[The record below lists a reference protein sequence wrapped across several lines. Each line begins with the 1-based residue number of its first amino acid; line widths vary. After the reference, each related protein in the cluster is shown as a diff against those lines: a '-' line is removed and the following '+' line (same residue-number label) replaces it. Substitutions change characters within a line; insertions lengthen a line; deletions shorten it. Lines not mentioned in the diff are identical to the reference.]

1 MLGQVIEHDEDVL
14 ALVHP
19 VLSDG
24 RTGVRSDVLE
34 ASGVRRRGVNDGG
47 VLHRTSLLES
57 ALDLGHRRA
66 LLADRDVDAA
76 NLFLGIAGLPVGL
89 LVDDGVDRNGGLT
102 GLTVANDELTLTTT
116 DRDHRVD
123 GLETGLQRLADLLA
137 VHDTGSL
144 NLQGTTSLDILDLPE
159 AVHGIAHRV
168 DDATEIALTDGHRQ
182 HLASTTNGRSLINT
196 VGVAEHD
203 HADLPLLQVEGD
215 AHRPVL
221 EAQQLVSHDRGKTLD
236 MGDTVAG
243 RDDGADLLT
252 GRRLRLVVLDEVVQG
267 VADLLRT
274 YRQFRHCVSL

>member
-1 MLGQVIEHDEDVL
+1 ML

-47 VLHRTSLLES
+47 VLHRTSLLEG
-57 ALDLGHRRA
+57 ALDLGHRRS
-66 LLADRDVDAA
+66 LLTDGDVDAA
-76 NLFLGIAGLPVGL
+76 NLFLGIARLPVGL

-102 GLTVANDELTLTTT
+102 GLTVANDELTLTTA

-123 GLETGLQRLADLLA
+123 GLETGLQRLANLLA

-159 AVHGIAHRV
+159 TVHGIAHRV
-168 DDATEIALTDGHRQ
+168 DDATEIALTDRHRQ
-182 HLASTTNGRSLINT
+182 HFASTTNGRSFINT

-221 EAQQLVSHDRGKTLD
+221 EAQQLVGHDRGKTLD
-236 MGDTVAG
+236 VGDTVAG